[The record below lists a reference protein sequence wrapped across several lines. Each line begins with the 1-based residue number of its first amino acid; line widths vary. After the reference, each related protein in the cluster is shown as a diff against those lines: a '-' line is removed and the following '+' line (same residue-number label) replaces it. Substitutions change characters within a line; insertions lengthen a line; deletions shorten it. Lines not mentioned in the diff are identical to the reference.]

1 MESEKKNTHK
11 RKNFGNKIE
20 FDSQTADKGTHYL
33 EIYGFAEMRMIHG
46 NGHEFEFS
54 AATLNFWVF
63 VHKLLGSL

>member
-1 MESEKKNTHK
+1 MESERKSHTKKEK
-11 RKNFGNKIE
+11 FGNKIE

-46 NGHEFEFS
+46 NGHDFELS